1 MIIRHMQGTF
11 GTLDGEQLRLDTGLN
26 IIYAPNESG
35 KSTWCAF
42 LRAMLYGID
51 TSQRARAGF
60 VPDKQKYAP
69 WSGKPMAGKLE
80 LEQGGKR
87 ITIRRWTEAPNA
99 PLRGFS
105 AVYTGTDIP
114 VPGLTAVDAGE
125 QLTGVSAEVFARTA
139 FIGQGGLVVTGTPEL
154 ERRISAIV
162 TSGEEASSY
171 TEADAQLRAWLR
183 RRRSGQ
189 HGALPELEG
198 RITTVEE
205 QLHRL
210 ERNAQEQAA
219 CAAEIAQTDAELQ
232 TVTEQMN
239 AARQRQRRAA
249 LSSMGEEKSN
259 LRTLEQTLEQARRDA
274 AARRTALEQTHFGVQ
289 TPDEAGETAERDA
302 QRAESLAGTAEHGGK
317 PYFWIAALVLAA
329 LCAALGYLVA
339 QPLYYAAI
347 ALAVLAVVLLIVARS
362 GKKRAQ
368 QASAALGKLLRSYG
382 AQDADGI
389 YYQAEVH
396 RAAYRACAAAMQAEQ
411 KAAAALE
418 DAREHQCETHE
429 RLLQSLDFESG
440 TGEAAALYQRKCA
453 LESVRTRLRTRLRTQ
468 QAQLTGAAL
477 AIGDPMALGSEHA
490 QLLERRDALER
501 QYAAIALAIETLG
514 RADSELQSRFSPQ
527 LAQKAADYM
536 DYLTDGRY
544 DELVLARDLS
554 AKARSADDPTPRDTA
569 YLSAGTADLLYLSV
583 RLALCELTCP
593 ADDPCPLV
601 LDDTLVNF
609 DDARARRARALFG
622 EIAQHRQVILFT
634 CHERDCPAQ
643 G

>member
-1 MIIRHMQGTF
+1 MIIRYMQGTF

-69 WSGKPMAGKLE
+69 WSGKPMAGELE

-114 VPGLTAVDAGE
+114 VPGLTAADAGE

-239 AARQRQRRAA
+239 AARQR
-249 LSSMGEEKSN
+249 
-259 LRTLEQTLEQARRDA
+259 LEQTLEQARRDA
-274 AARRTALEQTHFGVQ
+274 AARRTELEQTHFGVQ
-289 TPDEAGETAERDA
+289 TQDEAGETAERDA

-396 RAAYRACAAAMQAEQ
+396 RAAYRACAAAMQVEQ

-440 TGEAAALYQRKCA
+440 MGEAAALYQRKCA
-453 LESVRTRLRTRLRTQ
+453 LESVRTRLRTQ

-490 QLLERRDALER
+490 QLLERRAALER

-609 DDARARRARALFG
+609 DDARAKRARALFG

>member
-69 WSGKPMAGKLE
+69 WSGKPMAGELE
-80 LEQGGKR
+80 LEQGGKC

-114 VPGLTAVDAGE
+114 VPGLTAADAGE

-154 ERRISAIV
+154 EKRISAIV

-219 CAAEIAQTDAELQ
+219 CAAELRQTDAELQ

-259 LRTLEQTLEQARRDA
+259 LRTLEQALEQARRDA

-302 QRAESLAGTAEHGGK
+302 QRAETLAGTAEHGGK

-329 LCAALGYLVA
+329 LCAVLGYLVA

-347 ALAVLAVVLLIVARS
+347 ALAVLTVVLLVVARS

-368 QASAALGKLLRSYG
+368 EASAALGKLLRSYG

-453 LESVRTRLRTRLRTQ
+453 LESVCTRLRTQ

-490 QLLERRDALER
+490 QLLEQRDALER

-536 DYLTDGRY
+536 DCLTDGRY
-544 DELVLARDLS
+544 DDLVLARDLS

-609 DDARARRARALFG
+609 DDARAKRAMALFH

-643 G
+643 A

>member
-11 GTLDGEQLRLDTGLN
+11 GTLDGEQLWLDTGLN

-69 WSGKPMAGKLE
+69 WSGKPMAGELE
-80 LEQGGKR
+80 LEQDGKC
-87 ITIRRWTEAPNA
+87 ITIRRWTEAKSA
-99 PLRGFS
+99 PMRAFS

-114 VPGLTAVDAGE
+114 VPGLTANDAGE
-125 QLTGVSAEVFARTA
+125 QLTGVSAEVFQRSA

-189 HGALPELEG
+189 HGALPELEQ
-198 RITTVEE
+198 RIADTET

-219 CAAEIAQTDAELQ
+219 CAAELRETETELQ
-232 TVTEQMN
+232 TVTDQMN

-259 LRTLEQTLEQARRDA
+259 LRTLEQALEQARRDA

-302 QRAESLAGTAEHGGK
+302 QRAEALADTAAHGGK

-329 LCAALGYLVA
+329 LCAVLGYLVA

-347 ALAVLAVVLLIVARS
+347 ALAAAALVLLIAAANGRQ
-362 GKKRAQ
+362 RAQ

-396 RAAYRACAAAMQAEQ
+396 RAAYRACAAAMETERR
-411 KAAAALE
+411 AAAALE

-440 TGEAAALYQRKCA
+440 TGEAAALYQRRSA
-453 LESVRTRLRTRLRTQ
+453 LESVRTRLRTQ

-477 AIGDPMALGSEHA
+477 AIGDPMALKSEHA
-490 QLLERRDALER
+490 QLLEQRAALER
-501 QYAAIALAIETLG
+501 QYAALALAIETLG
-514 RADSELQSRFSPQ
+514 RADAELQSRFSPQ

-536 DYLTDGRY
+536 DYLTGGRY

-554 AKARSADDPTPRDTA
+554 AKARSADDPMPRDTA

-583 RLALCELTCP
+583 RLALCELMCP
-593 ADDPCPLV
+593 TDDPCPLV

-609 DDARARRARALFG
+609 DDVRARRAMALFR

-643 G
+643 GQ

>member
-69 WSGKPMAGKLE
+69 WSGKPMAGELE
-80 LEQGGKR
+80 LEQGGKC
-87 ITIRRWTEAPNA
+87 ITIRRWTEAKSA

-114 VPGLTAVDAGE
+114 VPGLTAADAGE

-154 ERRISAIV
+154 EKRISAIV

-189 HGALPELEG
+189 HGVLPELEG

-219 CAAEIAQTDAELQ
+219 CAAELRQTDAELQ

-259 LRTLEQTLEQARRDA
+259 LRTLEQALEQARRDA
-274 AARRTALEQTHFGVQ
+274 AARRAALEQTHFGVQ

-302 QRAESLAGTAEHGGK
+302 QRAEALTGTAEHGGK

-329 LCAALGYLVA
+329 LCAVLGYLVA

-347 ALAVLAVVLLIVARS
+347 ALAVLTVVLLVVARS

-368 QASAALGKLLRSYG
+368 EASAALGKLLRSYG

-453 LESVRTRLRTRLRTQ
+453 LESVRTRLRTQ

-477 AIGDPMALGSEHA
+477 AVGDPMALKSEHA
-490 QLLERRDALER
+490 QLLEQRDALER

-609 DDARARRARALFG
+609 DDARAKRAMALFR

>member
-69 WSGKPMAGKLE
+69 WSGKPMAGELE
-80 LEQGGKR
+80 LEQGGKC

-99 PLRGFS
+99 PMRAFS

-114 VPGLTAVDAGE
+114 VPGLTAADAGE

-154 ERRISAIV
+154 EKRISAIV

-219 CAAEIAQTDAELQ
+219 CAAELQQTDAELQ

-239 AARQRQRRAA
+239 VARQRQRRAA

-259 LRTLEQTLEQARRDA
+259 LRTLEQALEQARRDA

-302 QRAESLAGTAEHGGK
+302 QRAEALAGTAEHGGK

-329 LCAALGYLVA
+329 LCTVLGYLVA

-347 ALAVLAVVLLIVARS
+347 ALAMLTVVLLVVARS

-368 QASAALGKLLRSYG
+368 EASAALGKLLRSYG

-440 TGEAAALYQRKCA
+440 AGEAAALYQRKCA
-453 LESVRTRLRTRLRTQ
+453 LESVRTRLCTQ

-477 AIGDPMALGSEHA
+477 AIGDPMALKSEHA
-490 QLLERRDALER
+490 QLLEQRDALER

-536 DYLTDGRY
+536 DCLTDGRY
-544 DELVLARDLS
+544 DDLVLARDLS

-609 DDARARRARALFG
+609 DDARAERARALFR

>member
-453 LESVRTRLRTRLRTQ
+453 LESVRTRLRTQ

-609 DDARARRARALFG
+609 DDARAKRARALFR

>member
-51 TSQRARAGF
+51 ASQRARAGF

-69 WSGKPMAGKLE
+69 WSGKPMAGELE
-80 LEQGGKR
+80 LEQGGKC
-87 ITIRRWTEAPNA
+87 ITIRRWTEAKSA

-114 VPGLTAVDAGE
+114 VPGLTAADAGE
-125 QLTGVSAEVFARTA
+125 RLTGVSAEVFARTA

-154 ERRISAIV
+154 EKRISAIV

-219 CAAEIAQTDAELQ
+219 CAAELRQTDAELQ

-259 LRTLEQTLEQARRDA
+259 LRTLEQALEQARRDA
-274 AARRTALEQTHFGVQ
+274 AAKRTALEQTHFGVQ

-302 QRAESLAGTAEHGGK
+302 QRAEALAGTAEHGGK

-329 LCAALGYLVA
+329 LCAVLGYLVT

-347 ALAVLAVVLLIVARS
+347 ALAVLTVVLLVVARS

-368 QASAALGKLLRSYG
+368 EASAALGKLLRSYG

-411 KAAAALE
+411 KVAAALE

-453 LESVRTRLRTRLRTQ
+453 LESVCTRLRTQ

-477 AIGDPMALGSEHA
+477 AIGDPMVLKSEHA
-490 QLLERRDALER
+490 QLLEQRDALER

-514 RADSELQSRFSPQ
+514 RADVELQSRFSPQ

-609 DDARARRARALFG
+609 DDARAKRAMALFH

>member
-114 VPGLTAVDAGE
+114 VPGLTAADAGE

-154 ERRISAIV
+154 EKRISAIV

-259 LRTLEQTLEQARRDA
+259 LRTLEQALEQARRDA

-347 ALAVLAVVLLIVARS
+347 ALAVLAVVLLVVARS

-368 QASAALGKLLRSYG
+368 EASAALGELLRSYG

-453 LESVRTRLRTRLRTQ
+453 LESVRTRLRTQ

-490 QLLERRDALER
+490 QLLEQRDALER

-609 DDARARRARALFG
+609 DDARAKRARALFR

>member
-51 TSQRARAGF
+51 TSRRARAGF

-69 WSGKPMAGKLE
+69 WSGKPMAGELE
-80 LEQGGKR
+80 LEQDGRR
-87 ITIRRWTEAPNA
+87 ITIRRWTEAPGA

-114 VPGLTAVDAGE
+114 VPGLTATDAGE
-125 QLTGVSAEVFARTA
+125 QLTGVSAEVFQRSA

-171 TEADAQLRAWLR
+171 TEADAQLRTWLR

-189 HGALPELEG
+189 HGALPELEQ
-198 RITTVEE
+198 RIADTET

-219 CAAEIAQTDAELQ
+219 CADELRQTESELQ
-232 TVTEQMN
+232 TVTDQMN

-259 LRTLEQTLEQARRDA
+259 LRTLEQALEQARRDA
-274 AARRTALEQTHFGVQ
+274 AAKRTALEQTHFGVQ

-302 QRAESLAGTAEHGGK
+302 QQAESLADTAAHGGK

-329 LCAALGYLVA
+329 LCAVLGYLVA

-347 ALAVLAVVLLIVARS
+347 ALAALALVLLIAASS

-382 AQDADGI
+382 VQDADGI

-440 TGEAAALYQRKCA
+440 TGEAAALYQRRSA
-453 LESVRTRLRTRLRTQ
+453 LESVRTRLRTQ

-477 AIGDPMALGSEHA
+477 AIGDPMALRSEHA
-490 QLLERRDALER
+490 QLLEQRDALER
-501 QYAAIALAIETLG
+501 QYAALALAIETLG
-514 RADSELQSRFSPQ
+514 RADAELQSRFSPQ

-554 AKARSADDPTPRDTA
+554 AKARSADDPTPRDAA

-593 ADDPCPLV
+593 TDDPCPLV

-609 DDARARRARALFG
+609 DDARAGRAMALFR

-634 CHERDCPAQ
+634 CHGRDCPARGQ
-643 G
+643 

>member
-69 WSGKPMAGKLE
+69 WSGKPMAGELE
-80 LEQGGKR
+80 LEQGGKC

-114 VPGLTAVDAGE
+114 VPGLTAADAGE

-154 ERRISAIV
+154 EKRISAIV

-219 CAAEIAQTDAELQ
+219 CAAELRQTDAELQ

-317 PYFWIAALVLAA
+317 PYFWIAALVLSA

-347 ALAVLAVVLLIVARS
+347 ALAVLAVVLLVVARS

-368 QASAALGKLLRSYG
+368 EASAALGKLLRSYG

-453 LESVRTRLRTRLRTQ
+453 LESVRTRLRTQ

-477 AIGDPMALGSEHA
+477 AIGDPMALKSEHA
-490 QLLERRDALER
+490 QLLEQRDALER

-609 DDARARRARALFG
+609 DDARAKRAMALFH

>member
-69 WSGKPMAGKLE
+69 WSGKPMAGELE
-80 LEQGGKR
+80 LEQGGKC

-114 VPGLTAVDAGE
+114 VPGLTAADAGE

-154 ERRISAIV
+154 EKRISAIV

-219 CAAEIAQTDAELQ
+219 CAAELRQTDAELQ

-317 PYFWIAALVLAA
+317 PYFWIAALVLSA

-347 ALAVLAVVLLIVARS
+347 ALAVLTVVLLVVARS

-368 QASAALGKLLRSYG
+368 EASAALGKLLRSYG

-411 KAAAALE
+411 QAAAALE

-453 LESVRTRLRTRLRTQ
+453 LESVRTRLRTQ

-477 AIGDPMALGSEHA
+477 AIGDPMALKSEHA
-490 QLLERRDALER
+490 QLLEQRDALER

-609 DDARARRARALFG
+609 DDARAKRAMALFH

>member
-114 VPGLTAVDAGE
+114 VPGLTAADAGE

-154 ERRISAIV
+154 EKRISAIV

-219 CAAEIAQTDAELQ
+219 CAAELRQTDAELQ

-329 LCAALGYLVA
+329 LCAVLGYLVA

-347 ALAVLAVVLLIVARS
+347 ALAVLTAVLLVVARS

-368 QASAALGKLLRSYG
+368 EASAALGKLLRSYG

-453 LESVRTRLRTRLRTQ
+453 LESVCTRLRTQ

-490 QLLERRDALER
+490 QLLEQRDALER

-609 DDARARRARALFG
+609 DDARAKRAMALFH

>member
-69 WSGKPMAGKLE
+69 WSGKPMAGELE
-80 LEQGGKR
+80 LEQGGKC

-114 VPGLTAVDAGE
+114 VPGLTAADAGE

-154 ERRISAIV
+154 EKRISAIV

-219 CAAEIAQTDAELQ
+219 CAAELRQTDAELQ

-317 PYFWIAALVLAA
+317 PYFWIAALVLSA

-347 ALAVLAVVLLIVARS
+347 ALAVLTVVLLIVARS

-453 LESVRTRLRTRLRTQ
+453 LESVCTRLRTQ

-490 QLLERRDALER
+490 QLLEQRDALER

-609 DDARARRARALFG
+609 DDARAKRARALFR

>member
-69 WSGKPMAGKLE
+69 WSGKPMAGELE
-80 LEQGGKR
+80 LEQGGKC

-114 VPGLTAVDAGE
+114 VPGLTAADAGE

-154 ERRISAIV
+154 EKRISAIV

-317 PYFWIAALVLAA
+317 PYFWIAALVLSA

-347 ALAVLAVVLLIVARS
+347 ALAVLTVVLLIVARG

-411 KAAAALE
+411 QAAAALE

-453 LESVRTRLRTRLRTQ
+453 LESVRTRLRTQ

-477 AIGDPMALGSEHA
+477 AIGDPMALKSEHA
-490 QLLERRDALER
+490 QLLEQRDALER

-609 DDARARRARALFG
+609 DDARAKRAMALFH

>member
-69 WSGKPMAGKLE
+69 WSGKPMAGELE
-80 LEQGGKR
+80 LEQGGKC

-114 VPGLTAVDAGE
+114 VPGLTAADAGE

-154 ERRISAIV
+154 EKRISAIV

-219 CAAEIAQTDAELQ
+219 CAAELQQTDAELQ

-259 LRTLEQTLEQARRDA
+259 LRTLEQALEQARRDA

-302 QRAESLAGTAEHGGK
+302 QRAAALAGTAEHGGK

-329 LCAALGYLVA
+329 LCAVLGYLVA

-347 ALAVLAVVLLIVARS
+347 ALAVLTAMLLVVARS

-368 QASAALGKLLRSYG
+368 EASAALGKLLRSYG

-453 LESVRTRLRTRLRTQ
+453 LESVCTRLRTQ

-477 AIGDPMALGSEHA
+477 AIGDPMALKSEHA
-490 QLLERRDALER
+490 QLLEQRDALER

-514 RADSELQSRFSPQ
+514 RADVELQSRFSPQ

-609 DDARARRARALFG
+609 DDARARRAMALFH

>member
-114 VPGLTAVDAGE
+114 VPGLTAADAGE

-198 RITTVEE
+198 RITTLEE

-347 ALAVLAVVLLIVARS
+347 ALAVLAVVLLIAARS

-368 QASAALGKLLRSYG
+368 EASDALGELLRSYG

-453 LESVRTRLRTRLRTQ
+453 LESVRTRLRTQ

-490 QLLERRDALER
+490 QLLEQRDALER
-501 QYAAIALAIETLG
+501 QYSAIALAIETLG

-609 DDARARRARALFG
+609 DDARAKRARALFR

>member
-51 TSQRARAGF
+51 TSQRARTGF

-114 VPGLTAVDAGE
+114 VPGLTAADAGE

-219 CAAEIAQTDAELQ
+219 CAAELRQTDAELQ

-259 LRTLEQTLEQARRDA
+259 LRTLEQALEQARRDA

-368 QASAALGKLLRSYG
+368 QAAAALGELLRSYG

-453 LESVRTRLRTRLRTQ
+453 LESVRTRLRTQ

-490 QLLERRDALER
+490 QLLEQRDALER

-514 RADSELQSRFSPQ
+514 RADAELQSRFSPQ

-609 DDARARRARALFG
+609 DDARAARARALFG

>member
-69 WSGKPMAGKLE
+69 WSGKPMAGELE
-80 LEQGGKR
+80 LEQGGKC

-114 VPGLTAVDAGE
+114 VPGLTAADAGE

-154 ERRISAIV
+154 EKRISAIV

-317 PYFWIAALVLAA
+317 PYFWIAALVLSA

-368 QASAALGKLLRSYG
+368 EASAALGKLLRSYG

-411 KAAAALE
+411 QAAAALE

-453 LESVRTRLRTRLRTQ
+453 LESVRTRLRTQ

-477 AIGDPMALGSEHA
+477 AIGDPMALKSEHA
-490 QLLERRDALER
+490 QLLEQRDALER

-609 DDARARRARALFG
+609 DDARAKRAMALFH

>member
-69 WSGKPMAGKLE
+69 WSGKPMAGELE
-80 LEQGGKR
+80 LEQGGKC

-114 VPGLTAVDAGE
+114 VPGLTAADAGE

-139 FIGQGGLVVTGTPEL
+139 FIGQGGLIVTGTPEL
-154 ERRISAIV
+154 EKRISAIV

-239 AARQRQRRAA
+239 TARQRQRRAA

-259 LRTLEQTLEQARRDA
+259 LRTLEQALEQARRDA

-302 QRAESLAGTAEHGGK
+302 QRAEALADTAAHGGK
-317 PYFWIAALVLAA
+317 PYFWITALVLSA
-329 LCAALGYLVA
+329 LCAVLGYLVA

-347 ALAVLAVVLLIVARS
+347 AFAVLTVVLLVVARS

-368 QASAALGKLLRSYG
+368 EASAALGKLLRSYG

-453 LESVRTRLRTRLRTQ
+453 LESVRTRLRTQ

-477 AIGDPMALGSEHA
+477 AIGDPMVLGSEHA
-490 QLLERRDALER
+490 QLLEQRDALER

-544 DELVLARDLS
+544 GELVLARDLS

-609 DDARARRARALFG
+609 DDARAKRAMALFH

>member
-69 WSGKPMAGKLE
+69 WSGKPMAGELE
-80 LEQGGKR
+80 LEQGGKC

-114 VPGLTAVDAGE
+114 VPGLTAADAGE

-189 HGALPELEG
+189 HGALPELED

-239 AARQRQRRAA
+239 AARQQQRRAA

-368 QASAALGKLLRSYG
+368 EASAALGELLRSYG

-453 LESVRTRLRTRLRTQ
+453 LESVRTRLRTQ
-468 QAQLTGAAL
+468 QAQLTGAAI
-477 AIGDPMALGSEHA
+477 AIGDPMALKSEHA

-609 DDARARRARALFG
+609 DDARAKRAMALFH

>member
-69 WSGKPMAGKLE
+69 WSGKPMAGELE
-80 LEQGGKR
+80 LEQGGKC

-114 VPGLTAVDAGE
+114 VPGLTAADAGE

-154 ERRISAIV
+154 EKRISAIV

-219 CAAEIAQTDAELQ
+219 CAAELRQTDAELQ

-259 LRTLEQTLEQARRDA
+259 LRTLEQALEQARRDA

-302 QRAESLAGTAEHGGK
+302 QRAETLAGTAEHGGK

-329 LCAALGYLVA
+329 LCAVLGYLVA

-347 ALAVLAVVLLIVARS
+347 ALAVLTVVLLVVARS

-368 QASAALGKLLRSYG
+368 EASAALGKLLRSYG

-453 LESVRTRLRTRLRTQ
+453 LESVCTRLRTQ

-490 QLLERRDALER
+490 QLLEQRDALER
-501 QYAAIALAIETLG
+501 QYAAIALAIEALG
-514 RADSELQSRFSPQ
+514 RADVELQSRFSPQ

-609 DDARARRARALFG
+609 DDARAKRAMALFH

-643 G
+643 A

>member
-69 WSGKPMAGKLE
+69 WSGKPMAGELE

-114 VPGLTAVDAGE
+114 VPGLTAADAGE

-329 LCAALGYLVA
+329 LCAALGYLVGR
-339 QPLYYAAI
+339 PLYYAAI

-368 QASAALGKLLRSYG
+368 QASAALGELLRSYG

-453 LESVRTRLRTRLRTQ
+453 LESVRTRLRTQ

-490 QLLERRDALER
+490 QLLEQRDALER

>member
-69 WSGKPMAGKLE
+69 WSGKPMAGELE
-80 LEQGGKR
+80 LEQDGKR
-87 ITIRRWTEAPNA
+87 ITIRRWTEAANA
-99 PLRGFS
+99 PMRAFS
-105 AVYTGTDIP
+105 AVYTDTDIP
-114 VPGLTAVDAGE
+114 VPGLTATDAGE

-154 ERRISAIV
+154 EKRISAIV

-189 HGALPELEG
+189 HGALPELEQ
-198 RITTVEE
+198 RIADTET

-219 CAAEIAQTDAELQ
+219 CAAELRETESELQ
-232 TVTEQMN
+232 TVTDQMN

-259 LRTLEQTLEQARRDA
+259 LRALDQARRDA
-274 AARRTALEQTHFGVQ
+274 AAKRTALEQTHFGVQ
-289 TPDEAGETAERDA
+289 TPDEAGEIAERDA
-302 QRAESLAGTAEHGGK
+302 QRAQALSDTVAHGGK

-329 LCAALGYLVA
+329 LCAVLGYLVA

-347 ALAVLAVVLLIVARS
+347 ALAAAALVLLIAAANGRQ
-362 GKKRAQ
+362 RAQ

-396 RAAYRACAAAMQAEQ
+396 RAAYRACAAAMETERR
-411 KAAAALE
+411 AAAALE

-440 TGEAAALYQRKCA
+440 TGEAAALYQRRSA
-453 LESVRTRLRTRLRTQ
+453 LESVRTRLRTQ

-477 AIGDPMALGSEHA
+477 AVGDPMALGSEHA
-490 QLLERRDALER
+490 QLLEQRDALER
-501 QYAAIALAIETLG
+501 QYAALALAIETLG
-514 RADSELQSRFSPQ
+514 RADAELQSRFSPQ

-536 DYLTDGRY
+536 DYLTGGRY

-593 ADDPCPLV
+593 TDDPCPLV

-609 DDARARRARALFG
+609 DDARARRAMALFR

-634 CHERDCPAQ
+634 CHERDCPAREQ
-643 G
+643 

>member
-51 TSQRARAGF
+51 TSRRARAGF

-69 WSGKPMAGKLE
+69 WSGKPMAGELE
-80 LEQGGKR
+80 LEQDGRR
-87 ITIRRWTEAPNA
+87 ITIRRWTEAPGA

-114 VPGLTAVDAGE
+114 VPGLTATDAGE
-125 QLTGVSAEVFARTA
+125 QLTGVSAEVFQRSA

-189 HGALPELEG
+189 HGALPELEQ
-198 RITTVEE
+198 RIADTET

-219 CAAEIAQTDAELQ
+219 CADELRQTESELQ
-232 TVTEQMN
+232 TVTDQMN

-259 LRTLEQTLEQARRDA
+259 LRTLEQALEQARRDA
-274 AARRTALEQTHFGVQ
+274 AAKRTALEQTHFGVQ

-302 QRAESLAGTAEHGGK
+302 QQAESLAGTAAHGGK

-329 LCAALGYLVA
+329 LCAVLGYLVA

-347 ALAVLAVVLLIVARS
+347 ALAALALVLLIAASS

-368 QASAALGKLLRSYG
+368 QASAALRKLLRSYG
-382 AQDADGI
+382 VQDADGI

-440 TGEAAALYQRKCA
+440 TGEAAALYQRRNA
-453 LESVRTRLRTRLRTQ
+453 LESVRTRLRTQ

-477 AIGDPMALGSEHA
+477 AIGDPMALRSEHA
-490 QLLERRDALER
+490 QLLEQRDALER
-501 QYAAIALAIETLG
+501 QYAALALAIETLG
-514 RADSELQSRFSPQ
+514 RADAELQSRFSPQ

-593 ADDPCPLV
+593 TDDPCPLV

-609 DDARARRARALFG
+609 DDARAGRAMALFR

-634 CHERDCPAQ
+634 CHGRDCPARGQ
-643 G
+643 

>member
-1 MIIRHMQGTF
+1 MQGTF

-69 WSGKPMAGKLE
+69 WSGKPMAGELE
-80 LEQGGKR
+80 LEQDGKR
-87 ITIRRWTEAPNA
+87 ITIRRWTEAKSA
-99 PLRGFS
+99 PMRAFS

-114 VPGLTAVDAGE
+114 VPGLTATDAGE
-125 QLTGVSAEVFARTA
+125 QLTGVSAEVFQRSA

-189 HGALPELEG
+189 HGALPELEQ
-198 RITTVEE
+198 RIADTET

-219 CAAEIAQTDAELQ
+219 CAAELRETEAELQ
-232 TVTEQMN
+232 TVTDQMN

-249 LSSMGEEKSN
+249 LSSMGEEKCN
-259 LRTLEQTLEQARRDA
+259 LRTLEQALEQARRDA
-274 AARRTALEQTHFGVQ
+274 AAKRTALEQTHFGVQ

-302 QRAESLAGTAEHGGK
+302 QRAQALSDTAAHGGK

-329 LCAALGYLVA
+329 LCAVLGYLVA

-347 ALAVLAVVLLIVARS
+347 ALAAAALVLLIVAANGRQ
-362 GKKRAQ
+362 RAQ

-396 RAAYRACAAAMQAEQ
+396 RAAYRACAAAMETERR
-411 KAAAALE
+411 AAAALE

-440 TGEAAALYQRKCA
+440 TGEAAALYQRRSA
-453 LESVRTRLRTRLRTQ
+453 LESVRTRLRTQ

-477 AIGDPMALGSEHA
+477 AVGDPMALKCEHA
-490 QLLERRDALER
+490 QLLEQRDALER
-501 QYAAIALAIETLG
+501 QYAALALAIETLG
-514 RADSELQSRFSPQ
+514 RADAELQSRFSPQ

-536 DYLTDGRY
+536 DYLTSGRY

-593 ADDPCPLV
+593 TDDPCPLV

-609 DDARARRARALFG
+609 DDARARRAMALFR

-634 CHERDCPAQ
+634 CHERDCPAREQ
-643 G
+643 

>member
-51 TSQRARAGF
+51 TSQRARAEF

-69 WSGKPMAGKLE
+69 WSGKPMAGELE
-80 LEQGGKR
+80 LEQGGKC

-114 VPGLTAVDAGE
+114 VPGLTAADAGE

-154 ERRISAIV
+154 EKRISAIV

-259 LRTLEQTLEQARRDA
+259 LRTLEQALEQARRDA

-302 QRAESLAGTAEHGGK
+302 QRAEALAGTAEHGGK

-329 LCAALGYLVA
+329 LCAVLGYLVA

-347 ALAVLAVVLLIVARS
+347 ALAVLTVVLLVVARS

-411 KAAAALE
+411 RAAAALE

-453 LESVRTRLRTRLRTQ
+453 LESVRTRLRTQ

-490 QLLERRDALER
+490 QLLEQRDALER

-609 DDARARRARALFG
+609 DDARAKRAMALFR

>member
-69 WSGKPMAGKLE
+69 WSGKPMAGELE
-80 LEQGGKR
+80 LEQDGKR
-87 ITIRRWTEAPNA
+87 ITIRRWTEAANA
-99 PLRGFS
+99 PMRGFS
-105 AVYTGTDIP
+105 AVYTGTGIP
-114 VPGLTAVDAGE
+114 VPGLTATDAGE
-125 QLTGVSAEVFARTA
+125 QLTGVSAEVFQRSA

-189 HGALPELEG
+189 HGALPELEQ
-198 RITTVEE
+198 RIADTET

-219 CAAEIAQTDAELQ
+219 CAAELRETESELQ
-232 TVTEQMN
+232 TVTDQMN

-249 LSSMGEEKSN
+249 LSSMGEEKTN

-274 AARRTALEQTHFGVQ
+274 AAKRTALEQTHFGVQ

-302 QRAESLAGTAEHGGK
+302 QRAQALSDTAAHGGK

-329 LCAALGYLVA
+329 LCAVLGYLVA

-347 ALAVLAVVLLIVARS
+347 ALAAAALVLLIVARS

-368 QASAALGKLLRSYG
+368 EASAALGKLLRSYG

-396 RAAYRACAAAMQAEQ
+396 RAAYRACAAAMETERR
-411 KAAAALE
+411 AAAALE

-440 TGEAAALYQRKCA
+440 TGEAAALYQRRSA
-453 LESVRTRLRTRLRTQ
+453 LESVRTRLRTQ

-477 AIGDPMALGSEHA
+477 AVGDPMALKCEHA
-490 QLLERRDALER
+490 QLLEQRDALER
-501 QYAAIALAIETLG
+501 QYAALALAIETLG
-514 RADSELQSRFSPQ
+514 RADAELQSRFSPQ

-536 DYLTDGRY
+536 DYLTGGRY

-593 ADDPCPLV
+593 TDDPCPLI

-609 DDARARRARALFG
+609 DDARARRAMALFR

-634 CHERDCPAQ
+634 CHERDCPAREQ
-643 G
+643 

>member
-69 WSGKPMAGKLE
+69 WSGKPMAGELE
-80 LEQGGKR
+80 LEQGGKC

-114 VPGLTAVDAGE
+114 VPGLTAADAGE

-154 ERRISAIV
+154 EKRISAIV

-259 LRTLEQTLEQARRDA
+259 LRTLEQALEQARRDA

-329 LCAALGYLVA
+329 LCAVLGYLVA

-453 LESVRTRLRTRLRTQ
+453 LESVRTRLRTQ

-477 AIGDPMALGSEHA
+477 AIGDPMALKSEHA
-490 QLLERRDALER
+490 QLLEQRDALER

-609 DDARARRARALFG
+609 DDARAKRARALFG

>member
-69 WSGKPMAGKLE
+69 WSGKPMAGELE
-80 LEQGGKR
+80 LEQGGKC
-87 ITIRRWTEAPNA
+87 ITIRRWTEAKSA
-99 PLRGFS
+99 PLRAFS

-114 VPGLTAVDAGE
+114 VPGLTANDAGE
-125 QLTGVSAEVFARTA
+125 QLTGVSAEVFQRSA

-189 HGALPELEG
+189 HGALPELEQ
-198 RITTVEE
+198 RIADTET

-219 CAAEIAQTDAELQ
+219 CADELRQTESELQ
-232 TVTEQMN
+232 TVTDQMN

-259 LRTLEQTLEQARRDA
+259 LRTLEQALEQARRDA
-274 AARRTALEQTHFGVQ
+274 AAKRTALEQTHFGVQ

-302 QRAESLAGTAEHGGK
+302 QQAESLADTAAHGGK

-329 LCAALGYLVA
+329 LCAVLGYLVA

-347 ALAVLAVVLLIVARS
+347 ALAALALVLLIAAANGRQ
-362 GKKRAQ
+362 RAQ

-440 TGEAAALYQRKCA
+440 TGEAAALYQRRSA
-453 LESVRTRLRTRLRTQ
+453 LESVRTRMRTQ

-477 AIGDPMALGSEHA
+477 AIGDPMALRSEHA
-490 QLLERRDALER
+490 QLLEQRDALER
-501 QYAAIALAIETLG
+501 QYAALALAIETLG
-514 RADSELQSRFSPQ
+514 RADAELQSRFSPQ

-593 ADDPCPLV
+593 TDDPCPLV

-609 DDARARRARALFG
+609 DDARAGRAMALFR

-634 CHERDCPAQ
+634 CHGRDCPARGQ
-643 G
+643 

>member
-69 WSGKPMAGKLE
+69 WSGKPMAGELE

-99 PLRGFS
+99 PLRGFL

-114 VPGLTAVDAGE
+114 VPGLTAADAGE
-125 QLTGVSAEVFARTA
+125 RLTGVSAEVFARTA

-154 ERRISAIV
+154 EKRISAIV

-274 AARRTALEQTHFGVQ
+274 AAKRTALEQTHFGVQ

-453 LESVRTRLRTRLRTQ
+453 LESVRTRLRTQ
-468 QAQLTGAAL
+468 QAQLTGAAI
-477 AIGDPMALGSEHA
+477 AIGDPMALKSEHA
-490 QLLERRDALER
+490 QLLEQRDALER

-609 DDARARRARALFG
+609 DDARAKRARALFG

>member
-69 WSGKPMAGKLE
+69 WSGKPMAGELE
-80 LEQGGKR
+80 LEQGGKC
-87 ITIRRWTEAPNA
+87 ITIRRWTEAKSA

-114 VPGLTAVDAGE
+114 VPGMTAADAGE

-154 ERRISAIV
+154 EKRISAIV

-219 CAAEIAQTDAELQ
+219 CAAELRQTDAELQ

-259 LRTLEQTLEQARRDA
+259 LRTLEQALEQARRDA

-302 QRAESLAGTAEHGGK
+302 QRAAALAGTAEHGGK

-329 LCAALGYLVA
+329 LCAVLGYLVA

-347 ALAVLAVVLLIVARS
+347 ALAVLTAMLLVVARS

-368 QASAALGKLLRSYG
+368 EASAALGKLLRSYG

-453 LESVRTRLRTRLRTQ
+453 LESVCTRLRTQ

-477 AIGDPMALGSEHA
+477 AIGDPMALKSEHA
-490 QLLERRDALER
+490 QLLEQRDALER

-514 RADSELQSRFSPQ
+514 RADVELQSRFSPQ

-609 DDARARRARALFG
+609 DDARARRAMALFH

>member
-69 WSGKPMAGKLE
+69 WSGKPMAGELE
-80 LEQGGKR
+80 LEQGGKC
-87 ITIRRWTEAPNA
+87 ITIRRWTEAKSA

-114 VPGLTAVDAGE
+114 VPGLTAADAGE

-154 ERRISAIV
+154 EKRISAIV

-219 CAAEIAQTDAELQ
+219 CAAELRQTDAELQ

-259 LRTLEQTLEQARRDA
+259 LRTLEQALEQARRDA

-302 QRAESLAGTAEHGGK
+302 QRAETLAGTAEHGGK

-329 LCAALGYLVA
+329 LCTVLGYLVA

-347 ALAVLAVVLLIVARS
+347 ALAVLTVVLLVVARS

-368 QASAALGKLLRSYG
+368 EASAALGKLLRSYG

-453 LESVRTRLRTRLRTQ
+453 LESVCTRLRTQ
-468 QAQLTGAAL
+468 QAQLTCAAL
-477 AIGDPMALGSEHA
+477 AIGDPMALKSEHA
-490 QLLERRDALER
+490 QLLEQRDALER

-527 LAQKAADYM
+527 LAQKAADYR

-609 DDARARRARALFG
+609 DDARAKRAMALFH

-643 G
+643 A

>member
-69 WSGKPMAGKLE
+69 WSGKPMAGELE

-114 VPGLTAVDAGE
+114 VPGLTAADAGE

-154 ERRISAIV
+154 EKRISAIV

-396 RAAYRACAAAMQAEQ
+396 RAAYRACAAAMQVEQ

-453 LESVRTRLRTRLRTQ
+453 LESVRTRLRTQ
-468 QAQLTGAAL
+468 QAQLTGAAI
-477 AIGDPMALGSEHA
+477 AIGDPMALKSEHA
-490 QLLERRDALER
+490 QLLEQRDALER

-609 DDARARRARALFG
+609 DDARAKRAMALFR

>member
-69 WSGKPMAGKLE
+69 WSGKPMAGELE
-80 LEQGGKR
+80 LEQDGKR
-87 ITIRRWTEAPNA
+87 ITIRRWTEAKSA
-99 PLRGFS
+99 PMRAFS

-114 VPGLTAVDAGE
+114 VPGLTATDAGE
-125 QLTGVSAEVFARTA
+125 QLTGVSAEVFQRSA

-189 HGALPELEG
+189 HGALPELEQ
-198 RITTVEE
+198 RIADTET

-219 CAAEIAQTDAELQ
+219 CAAELRETESELQ
-232 TVTEQMN
+232 TVTDQMN

-259 LRTLEQTLEQARRDA
+259 LRTLEQALDQARRDA
-274 AARRTALEQTHFGVQ
+274 AAKRTALEQTHFGVQ
-289 TPDEAGETAERDA
+289 TPDEAGEIAERDA
-302 QRAESLAGTAEHGGK
+302 QRAQALSDTAAHGGK

-329 LCAALGYLVA
+329 LCAVLGYLVA

-347 ALAVLAVVLLIVARS
+347 ALAAAALVLLIAAANGRQ
-362 GKKRAQ
+362 RAQ

-396 RAAYRACAAAMQAEQ
+396 RAAYRACAAAMETERR
-411 KAAAALE
+411 AAAALE

-440 TGEAAALYQRKCA
+440 TGEAAALYQRRSA
-453 LESVRTRLRTRLRTQ
+453 LESVRTRLRTQ

-477 AIGDPMALGSEHA
+477 AVGDPMALKSEHA
-490 QLLERRDALER
+490 QLLEQRDALER
-501 QYAAIALAIETLG
+501 QYAALALAIETLG
-514 RADSELQSRFSPQ
+514 RADAELQSRFSPQ

-536 DYLTDGRY
+536 DYLTGGRY
-544 DELVLARDLS
+544 DELVLARDLA

-593 ADDPCPLV
+593 TDDPCPLV

-609 DDARARRARALFG
+609 DDARAKRAMALFR

-634 CHERDCPAQ
+634 CHERDCPAREQ
-643 G
+643 

>member
-114 VPGLTAVDAGE
+114 VPGLTAADAGE

-347 ALAVLAVVLLIVARS
+347 ALAVLAVVLLVVARS

-368 QASAALGKLLRSYG
+368 QASTALGELLRSYG

-453 LESVRTRLRTRLRTQ
+453 LESVCTRLRTQ

-477 AIGDPMALGSEHA
+477 AIGDPMALKSEHA
-490 QLLERRDALER
+490 QLLEQRDALER

-514 RADSELQSRFSPQ
+514 RADVELQSRFSPQ

-609 DDARARRARALFG
+609 DDARAARARALFG